1 MQYSVMVDD
10 QVICVDGLCLH
21 VDWTNTAQLDEAI
34 WAIQFNG
41 NQGEIE
47 FRDGTANE
55 AFVDQGRFS
64 HLIDAFDQ
72 ERARLAQAEQDEI
85 EAVNAARTYRD
96 DRAQAYPS
104 TADQL
109 DMQYWDQV
117 NGTHHWRDAIT
128 SVKTTFPKPTPIQK
142 LIPKP

>member
-1 MQYSVMVDD
+1 MVDD

-21 VDWTNTAQLDEAI
+21 VDWDKTIQLDETI

-47 FRDGTANE
+47 FRDGSVNE

-64 HLIDAFDQ
+64 HLIEAFDQ

-85 EAVNAARTYRD
+85 EAVNGARTYRD

-104 TADQL
+104 TVDQL
-109 DMQYWDQV
+109 DMQYWDQI
-117 NGTHHWRDAIT
+117 NGTHHWRDAINQ
-128 SVKTTFPKPTPIQK
+128 VKATFPKPTPK

>member
-1 MQYSVMVDD
+1 MKFSVMVDD
-10 QVICVDGLCLH
+10 QVICVDGVCLH
-21 VDWTNTAQLDEAI
+21 VDWGNTVQLDAKI

-64 HLIDAFDQ
+64 HLIDAYEQ
-72 ERARLAQAEQDEI
+72 ERKRLAQAEQDEI

-104 TADQL
+104 TTDQL
-109 DMQYWDQV
+109 DMQYWDEI
-117 NGTHHWRDAIT
+117 NGTHHWRDTINQ
-128 SVKTTFPKPTPIQK
+128 VKATFPKPSS
-142 LIPKP
+142 IPKP